1 MNADTFA
8 DELQKSLSGTQPEMD
23 TFERI
28 KAAREVLLQGL
39 ELLFELADGVY
50 SKAASESGVS
60 IGEHYGEAI
69 QHFRSLIQ
77 GYRTG
82 EIRYSAAEPNGRLQS
97 DVVYA
102 SIATC
107 DVLRALKAYTPENL
121 ARECRV
127 VRDQRENHDELP
139 EFASTFSNELAYCT
153 ATAMQQYAAI
163 RDICAQLGI
172 DLRSRVVLRSPRGF
186 PDGTELSQELLDY
199 VPGGQSST
207 LPPRKR

>member
-1 MNADTFA
+1 MSQTAISQ
-8 DELQKSLSGTQPEMD
+8 ESLSGTQPEMD
-23 TFERI
+23 TSERI
-28 KAAREVLLQGL
+28 KAAREALLQGL

-50 SKAASESGVS
+50 SKAASESGVP

-107 DVLRALKAYTPENL
+107 DVLRALKTYTPENL

-153 ATAMQQYAAI
+153 ATAMQQYVAI
-163 RDICAQLGI
+163 RGICAQLGI
-172 DLRSRVVLRSPRGF
+172 DLRS
-186 PDGTELSQELLDY
+186 
-199 VPGGQSST
+199 
-207 LPPRKR
+207 